1 LIYADLYYQVDGLRD
16 LGFNG
21 FEIKDFGGP
30 GLSIMDTSAIIYE
43 IGKVDSSVGTFIMV
57 HNAIGMNV
65 VNMLGSEE

>member
-1 LIYADLYYQVDGLRD
+1 MRE

-30 GLSIMDTSAIIYE
+30 GLSLMDSSAIMYE
-43 IGKVDSSVGTFIMV
+43 IGKVDCSIGTFIMA